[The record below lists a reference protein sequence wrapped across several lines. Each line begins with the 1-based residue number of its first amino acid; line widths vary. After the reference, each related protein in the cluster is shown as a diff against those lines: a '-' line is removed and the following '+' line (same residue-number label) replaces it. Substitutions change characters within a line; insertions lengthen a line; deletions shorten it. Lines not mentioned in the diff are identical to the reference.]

1 MEVCARLVRVFS
13 AVFLIPPTDQGDQH
27 EQQPIRTSAYLLK
40 ELSLLK
46 KLDSGYEAGSKTGN
60 ERTAHQLRQERHREI
75 TEEIKA
81 LAEQKKNDE
90 QS

>member
-1 MEVCARLVRVFS
+1 MS
-13 AVFLIPPTDQGDQH
+13 SSQS
-27 EQQPIRTSAYLLK
+27 EQVLTLLK

-46 KLDSGYEAGSKTGN
+46 KLDGGYEAGSKTKN
-60 ERTAHQLRQERHREI
+60 ERTAHQVRQRRHREI

-81 LAEQKKNDE
+81 LTEQKKNDE

>member
-1 MEVCARLVRVFS
+1 MS
-13 AVFLIPPTDQGDQH
+13 SSQS
-27 EQQPIRTSAYLLK
+27 EQVLTLLK

-75 TEEIKA
+75 TEESKRTVEA
-81 LAEQKKNDE
+81 V
-90 QS
+90 